1 LRLPPPLPDHGVR
14 RRLTRSLLS
23 LARACA
29 QAEDFF
35 LDPLIA
41 FFDLKRI
48 TKASLIGHSLGGY
61 LVAAFALRYPARA
74 RSLMLLSPAGIPTHP
89 APTTATPPP
98 TPTSQSRRPSQPSDG
113 ESTTTTTTT
122 APTSTAQSPGEGNSR
137 GGVDGRRLQ
146 QALIRSVSHDVA
158 GAGGIGGSSGGGSSP
173 ERRHGSAAD
182 SWDSPGAADKF
193 EAAVQAGTVPDE
205 DGVVHDDPLTDG
217 DDDDD
222 DDDRKPQTFKGPL
235 GNGKRMQALYSY
247 MWEAGYSPLG
257 FLRKAGPI
265 GPLMLGK
272 YSTARFGGLAPDEQ
286 TALNAYLSN
295 ITLLPGSGEYAVGIL
310 LRPGAF
316 ARFPIAERIHA
327 LGKDVPCQFV
337 YGSEDWM
344 DRHGGKDCLRALRK
358 VGNRTSEVAITPEAG
373 HQCVLLLPPR
383 PSFPPVVSPT
393 FRSVRSTR
401 RSKPS
406 TRLTPQAPLLPSS
419 LYIDNAAWMNDYLKR
434 TLIPLSSSNDGLS
447 RPPPL
452 VSSRGSSGGRATS
465 DDGQQPPPPSPPP
478 TPASSSFPTAASTAL
493 NTPRASVSHSPETA
507 KAELGRILA

>member
-1 LRLPPPLPDHGVR
+1 
-14 RRLTRSLLS
+14 
-23 LARACA
+23 
-29 QAEDFF
+29 
-35 LDPLIA
+35 
-41 FFDLKRI
+41 
-48 TKASLIGHSLGGY
+48 
-61 LVAAFALRYPARA
+61 
-74 RSLMLLSPAGIPTHP
+74 MLLSPAGIPTHP

-217 DDDDD
+217 DDDD

-373 HQCVLLLPPR
+373 HQCVLLLPP
-383 PSFPPVVSPT
+383 S
-393 FRSVRSTR
+393 
-401 RSKPS
+401 
-406 TRLTPQAPLLPSS
+406 PLLPCRRLSYFQIRSQHAS
-419 LYIDNAAWMNDYLKR
+419 LEALDPADPPSTPPSLQPLHRQCRVDERLPQANSDPAQQQQRRPLPPAAPRLEPRQQRWQGHER
-434 TLIPLSSSNDGLS
+434 R
-447 RPPPL
+447 RPAAAAALAPADAGEQL
-452 VSSRGSSGGRATS
+452 VPDRRLDRAQHAPRVRLALAR
-465 DDGQQPPPPSPPP
+465 DGQS
-478 TPASSSFPTAASTAL
+478 
-493 NTPRASVSHSPETA
+493 
-507 KAELGRILA
+507 